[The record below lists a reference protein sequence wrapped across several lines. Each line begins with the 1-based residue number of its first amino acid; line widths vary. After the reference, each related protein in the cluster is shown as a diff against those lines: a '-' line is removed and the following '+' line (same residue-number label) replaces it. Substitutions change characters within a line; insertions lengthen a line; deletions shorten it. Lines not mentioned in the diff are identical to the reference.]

1 LIWWQFWWVTTKGKN
16 ICTFVFVM
24 FENAHHA
31 TFLAH
36 LAKGLPVVAM
46 FVNGSGQNVHHLER
60 TFYRC
65 FLPSFSSFGWG
76 VSEEK
81 IKPWKVDRRRTTD
94 AKWWQKLTLPL
105 ARWAKN
111 VAWCAFSNITNTN
124 VHIRSINKHGHHRQ
138 FLFPIGRFLKSFS
151 SETARPNEPKLGRKH
166 LWNVLYEDCSFRP
179 DRLTNMATT
188 ETW

>member
-1 LIWWQFWWVTTKGKN
+1 MLPTKFRFIWPSGFRWEDSKK
-16 ICTFVFVM
+16 
-24 FENAHHA
+24 
-31 TFLAH
+31 LANQ
-36 LAKGLPVVAM
+36 KQELPVAAM
-46 FVNGSGQNVHHLER
+46 LVNGSGQNLQSLER

-81 IKPWKVDRRRTTD
+81 FKMWKVKGRQTTD

-105 ARWAKN
+105 ARWAKKM
-111 VAWCAFSNITNTN
+111 IEL
-124 VHIRSINKHGHHRQ
+124 HHRQ
-138 FLFPIGRFLKSFS
+138 FLFLVGQLFWIFS
-151 SETARPNEPKLGRKH
+151 SETAWPNEPKLGRKH

-179 DRLTNMATT
+179 DRWTNMATT